1 MKKIKYK
8 KVEAFVFKLWLRE
21 VSGEKLEAKETE
33 VLNKWK
39 IEASKDLDPVHVI
52 DAKERIFSL
61 FQPDF
66 APVVKQ
72 RNNHI
77 FIKYAYQTAA
87 VLLLLFSL
95 GGGIIYQNFLM
106 PDVYTAESSIKK
118 VSLEDGSVVMLLPGA
133 ELTVDKSFPS
143 DTRIVELKGNAIFSV
158 AKSKT
163 HPFIVNANGFSTKV
177 LGTVF
182 KISQSGTNKAV
193 DLYEGKVAISYAGVP
208 VSYLRPNQVW
218 TNFGIAHTAA
228 VYTKN
233 TDSQSGKQRTSIESL
248 SFNEVPFAEIIEII
262 KEHYSINILY
272 PIEIGTK
279 KISAELKGNIDE
291 NIEIL
296 AFAVGMEVQKDNNT
310 YTLKK

>member
-1 MKKIKYK
+1 MRKIKYK

-21 VSGEKLEAKETE
+21 VSGVKLEAKETE

-39 IEASKDLDPVHVI
+39 IEASQDLDPVHVI
-52 DAKERIFSL
+52 EAKERIFSL

-66 APVVKQ
+66 APVLKTQ
-72 RNNHI
+72 N
-77 FIKYAYQTAA
+77 KYFFRKYVYQAAA

-95 GGGIIYQNFLM
+95 GGGILYKNFIM

-118 VSLEDGSVVMLLPGA
+118 VSLEDGSVVTLLPGA
-133 ELTVDKSFPS
+133 ELIVDKSFPS

-193 DLYEGKVAISYAGVP
+193 DLYEGKVAVSYAGVP

-218 TNFGIAHTAA
+218 TNFGIARTAS

-233 TDSQSGKQRTSIESL
+233 TDSQSGRGRTTIESL
-248 SFNEVPFAEIIEII
+248 SFNEVPFGEIIEVV
-262 KEHYSINILY
+262 KKHYGINILY
-272 PIEIGTK
+272 PVQIGTK

-291 NIEIL
+291 NIEVL